1 LVGAVNQHNDSNQML
16 NCWLTISHGYT
27 HTINIYNSYSS
38 HVLHKTWRHIQTNV
52 VYWLELLPLVIYSI
66 QHTFILILAKSI
78 LVSFKMKRFLKMFM
92 FSIIVLYQMYVYIKV
107 CMAIFKLT
115 VPHDTVL
122 IIMYWRWF
130 NCVFFLL

>member
-1 LVGAVNQHNDSNQML
+1 
-16 NCWLTISHGYT
+16 
-27 HTINIYNSYSS
+27 
-38 HVLHKTWRHIQTNV
+38 VLHKTWRHIQTNV

-122 IIMYWRWF
+122 IIMY
-130 NCVFFLL
+130 